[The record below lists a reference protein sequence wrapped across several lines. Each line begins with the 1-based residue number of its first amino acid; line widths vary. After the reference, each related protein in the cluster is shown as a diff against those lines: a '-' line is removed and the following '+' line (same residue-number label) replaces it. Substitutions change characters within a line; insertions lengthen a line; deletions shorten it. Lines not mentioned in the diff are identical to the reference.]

1 MEDRIDITALVD
13 EYAWLLDHR
22 HWERI
27 SSLFVEDAYLK
38 IRGREIVGHEGL
50 GRWAEA
56 RAAKKSRKTQHQMTI
71 VRLEPTDDPD
81 VVRGTAS
88 LVLHVNKSGGSGS
101 YVDLVG
107 EYRDEYLRRDG
118 EWRFRRRVLV
128 PIDEI

>member
-56 RAAKKSRKTQHQMTI
+56 RSAKKSRKTQHQMTI

-107 EYRDEYLRRDG
+107 EYRDEYVRRDG